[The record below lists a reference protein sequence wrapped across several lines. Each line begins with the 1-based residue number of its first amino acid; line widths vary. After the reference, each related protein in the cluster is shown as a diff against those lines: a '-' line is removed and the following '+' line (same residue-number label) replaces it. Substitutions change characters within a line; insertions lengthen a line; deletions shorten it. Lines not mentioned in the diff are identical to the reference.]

1 MNTFKIFL
9 SEFRAVLRE
18 KKNSPSNP
26 FTSVGYFIRIFFDPR
41 RLIKLFDPLVWRVV
55 LLYTFNPPGL
65 TVKKKI
71 RRFCNLTIKSGI
83 FFVVAVLISR
93 MINRPVETDVV
104 LVKLFPIPM
113 NFIEPKNNTVEH
125 PFVSSHVARLLI
137 SLVSPPKGNKIGDI
151 VTQRESQQLIKERS
165 ILGDPSVLETE
176 QAETEQAETE
186 QVEDSAMS
194 RLWEA
199 NEQWIRNR
207 TRSVSSFFSDGWVEL
222 QLSKRLTRDQKLLK
236 NDNDF
241 SVFLRAQNTEIL
253 KLFKII
259 PYLHNTVSIH
269 PIPISSDPSPSD
281 DTGTVKPLR
290 DNNEKFNK
298 MRELETRLVKR
309 IDFLEKK
316 ITETQEF
323 CRDGPIF
330 LTDSYGYEKNLEKFF
345 EGPGWVSKK
354 MIFIAT
360 PPSFSEENA
369 AYYYQMQLIIE
380 SNVIKKGQKQ
390 KKVVFANKKIM
401 EIVVFA
407 NKKIMEAANQH
418 RLIRNLI
425 QSTTYRSIRNVWNR
439 FLLRTLYG
447 FEFRLSKYT
456 IHRHLGNKYSWD
468 RPSQWKNP
476 IFLMLNTASTKLA
489 AVEFFRC
496 YRANMG
502 FDFDKNETDP
512 FRGNRFQKHF
522 GSEQKS
528 LEDRFKFS
536 FGLLTPLFLDDHEPC
551 QKISESMI
559 HSLYENL
566 PKTELKS
573 FRASLPKTYSD
584 LSMIFDDPDNWLNP
598 VKPFHRSSLISAFFK
613 ANRLRFMNK
622 PDYFSFYCNKRFPF
636 YVEKAP
642 INYYNFIY
650 RQFLN
655 TLFIRNKKLSL
666 GVGQKPHAF
675 AERDILSAIQ
685 SDVSKRFKSLDFPC
699 RFDPFIGRVSYSILD
714 NPFRGRASASI
725 VDIPLKRR
733 ARTSIIDISGTPLI
747 EEQIVNL
754 ERTYCQPLSDINFAH
769 SEGTK
774 LHHQSCSDINLSNLK
789 VPNFG
794 KFLYYINLA
803 KLEATKLDAS
813 LSNSNLANL
822 EATKLDE
829 SLSYID
835 LDDLEGINFDE
846 YLSDRNLYDL
856 ESKNFDEFLSD
867 INLAN
872 LKVRNFGEFL
882 SDINLANLKV
892 PNFGEFLSNINLA
905 NLKVPNFGEFLSN
918 INLAN
923 LKVPNFGE
931 FRSDI
936 HLDDLDSKNF
946 GEFLSNINLANLKVL
961 NFGEFRSDIHLDD
974 LDSKNF
980 AASLLGINLADSER
994 PDFYDS
1000 LLDINIVKLKK
1011 LNKLTRFRKGTSW
1024 ISSIQ
1029 KNSTR
1034 LVIPP
1039 SLFGKFLSV
1048 ELEKRLKEM
1057 KKEKLKKAY
1066 EMLKKDIIW
1075 RKKKAGI
1082 LRKEQIRQIHLIREY
1097 KEIMKYSKKLA
1108 RSKKQLVKKY
1118 ISQKKWKLF
1127 KSYLPLALTW
1137 QGFKFLTSLF
1147 LEIVFNLRRRVW
1159 TGRRIFIPEITWAV
1173 LRWKSKWRMKW
1184 RMKWR
1189 NWRNW
1194 RNCTR
1199 NWISECTRNWIS
1211 ECMWN
1216 MWKWTQ
1222 FKEFLK
1228 MKFKNNFKNNF
1239 KKWETKFKNN
1249 FKKWE
1254 TIFKKGWTIFKNW
1267 DTKMLNLTLLFNGIK
1282 NAIKTFWLEL
1292 KRSFS
1297 EIQYRE
1303 LRADWKRKNLDEFK
1317 LLMSLFSLILLYL
1330 VYRSLLECLFCFLSL
1345 LGHFKTG
1352 KSLIM
1357 DELMIEIELE
1367 ELLAEYPLSQSPPLE
1382 LRFKNLCLGLLENM
1396 LFPSPY
1402 ALRKKRFLNIN
1413 FGPII
1418 NFINIISNEITFL
1431 IRTRSISS
1439 TTKEIYSFLRKREK
1453 VAAYWNQ
1460 TADWVSTHPWVEDE
1474 EREVLMQFV
1483 TFRRKTR
1490 ISEILWSLTS
1500 IEEPLRNNE
1509 VLPQMVDQPGE
1520 VYLRKVIDF
1529 HKKYLL
1535 NYEFNTS
1542 SLAEKRIF
1550 LALYHTMTYSQPSSG
1565 VDPFPVLSR
1574 PKPFSLRLNLAP
1586 SKSILLIGS
1595 IGLGRS
1601 YLVNYLAKDSYL
1613 PFITILLHKYGQ
1625 MPYYFD
1631 DEWMDSDEYFD
1642 EYFEDDGVLEDVV
1655 GLNIFSDPRDDLE
1668 MLSEDIQTLDHDTD
1682 ESLFWRHFMSSVLSL
1697 TPLDY
1702 HFDAEAH
1709 SLDQVSLTDQSED
1722 MQTVPYAP
1730 VVYSCL
1736 QMELAKAM
1744 SPCLIWI
1751 PNIHE
1756 VTFEDSDF
1764 FTLGL
1769 LAYLLSWDCSSSNNL
1784 IIASTHMPQRMQP
1797 CLIDPQRFNTCIKV
1811 RRPIISQQQKNF
1823 LILSYTRGFRLDS
1836 QIFHTTNGFESITLG
1851 STAQDLVALTNEA
1864 LSLSLSQGKS
1874 IIDSNTL
1881 RHALHRQ
1888 TWDLR
1893 AELRPINNSR
1903 VLFYQIGRVVVH
1915 YFFLRDCPIDPI
1927 SIYMNNRFC
1936 PEREPYLYRWYYQLG
1951 MSMKKLTI
1959 LIYVVNCSSGLVAQ
1973 NLWSRS
1979 DLNQNNEIASGS
1991 LVENNSD
1998 LVHGLLEVEG
2008 ILEGFLPTEK
2018 DCIQF
2023 DKDRVPVLR
2032 RPEPRNP
2039 SDMIHNGF
2047 WSLLDHKLI
2056 YEKDPSAPPIHIG
2069 GIKID
2074 PHKVFENFIVWA
2086 PRKWSPWGFL
2096 LDWLERANAN
2106 ELGFP
2111 YWSRGVFAKQMEA
2124 ILFNSNQDNLEENDP
2139 ENDSHSDEDEQNPL
2153 EEKEQNKEKST
2164 FYKLED
2170 DYVFADA
2177 PFNPFDYDN
2186 LFDDEHDEVEEAFL
2200 KSVYETRTRIR
2211 SCQEQIFFGITQFI
2225 WDPGNPLLSL
2235 SDDPSISVLF
2245 SPREFTDTDLDE
2257 EKWFFTGDIKTME
2270 QSWFVAQTQE
2280 KHCQWLIQRHRLL
2293 RRPNNSLSKGSFR
2306 STALAES
2313 YQYLSNWFRSKR
2325 TLVNQLQKLLV
2336 KKRWL
2341 FPDDMQKFF
2350 AENYDHTMS
2359 G

>member
-9 SEFRAVLRE
+9 GEFRAVLRE

-83 FFVVAVLISR
+83 FFLVAVLISR
-93 MINRPVETDVV
+93 IINRPVKTRVG
-104 LVKLFPIPM
+104 LMKLFPIPM
-113 NFIEPKNNTVEH
+113 NFIEPKNDTVEH
-125 PFVSSHVARLLI
+125 PFVSSHVDRLLI
-137 SLVSPPKGNKIGDI
+137 SLVSPPKGNKIGDIVTQRKSQQLIKERSILGDPSVNDTVEHPFVSSHVGRLLISLGSPPKGNKIGDI

-176 QAETEQAETE
+176 QAETEQAEME
-186 QVEDSAMS
+186 QAEDSAMS

-199 NEQWIRNR
+199 NEQLIRNR

-281 DTGTVKPLR
+281 YTGTVKPLR

-298 MRELETRLVKR
+298 MTELETRLVKR

-330 LTDSYGYEKNLEKFF
+330 PTDSYGYESNLEKFF
-345 EGPGWVSKK
+345 QGPGWVSKK

-360 PPSFSEENA
+360 PPSSSEENA
-369 AYYYQMQLIIE
+369 AYYRRM
-380 SNVIKKGQKQ
+380 IKKGQKQ

-439 FLLRTLYG
+439 FLLLTLYG

-456 IHRHLGNKYSWD
+456 INRHLGNKYSWD

-476 IFLMLNTASTKLA
+476 TFLMLTTASTKPG

-496 YRANMG
+496 YSANMG

-655 TLFIRNKKLSL
+655 TSFIRNKKLSL

-685 SDVSKRFKSLDFPC
+685 SEVSKRFKSLDFPR

-733 ARTSIIDISGTPLI
+733 ARTSIMDISGTPLP
-747 EEQIVNL
+747 EEEIVNL
-754 ERTYCQPLSDINFAH
+754 ERTYCHPISDINFAH

-774 LHHQSCSDINLSNLK
+774 LDHQSYSDINLSNLK
-789 VPNFG
+789 VPNFF
-794 KFLYYINLA
+794 KFFYYINLA
-803 KLEATKLDAS
+803 KLKAMKLNAS
-813 LSNSNLANL
+813 FSNSNLANL

-856 ESKNFDEFLSD
+856 ESKNFDEYLSD

-872 LKVRNFGEFL
+872 LKVPNFGEFL

-905 NLKVPNFGEFLSN
+905 NLKVPNFGEF
-918 INLAN
+918 
-923 LKVPNFGE
+923 
-931 FRSDI
+931 RSDI
-936 HLDDLDSKNF
+936 HLVDLDRK
-946 GEFLSNINLANLKVL
+946 LDRKNLA
-961 NFGEFRSDIHLDD
+961 
-974 LDSKNF
+974 
-980 AASLLGINLADSER
+980 AYLLGINLADSEK

-1000 LLDINIVKLKK
+1000 LCDINIVKLR
-1011 LNKLTRFRKGTSW
+1011 KLTRLKKGTVW
-1024 ISSIQ
+1024 ISVIQ

-1039 SLFGKFLSV
+1039 SLFGQFLSV
-1048 ELEKRLKEM
+1048 ELEKRLKELN
-1057 KKEKLKKAY
+1057 KEKVKKAY

-1075 RKKKAGI
+1075 IKKKAGI

-1184 RMKWR
+1184 RMEWR

-1199 NWISECTRNWIS
+1199 NWISECTTNWIS

-1216 MWKWTQ
+1216 MWKWTK
-1222 FKEFLK
+1222 FKEK
-1228 MKFKNNFKNNF
+1228 WTMKFKNNF
-1239 KKWETKFKNN
+1239 KKWEMKFKNKFKN
-1249 FKKWE
+1249 KFKKWE
-1254 TIFKKGWTIFKNW
+1254 TIFKKGWTMVKNW
-1267 DTKMLNLTLLFNGIK
+1267 DAKMLNLTLLFNGIK
-1282 NAIKTFWLEL
+1282 NVIKLIWAEL
-1292 KRSFS
+1292 KRACF
-1297 EIQYRE
+1297 EIQHG
-1303 LRADWKRKNLDEFK
+1303 LLGLDEVD
-1317 LLMSLFSLILLYL
+1317 LLKYIFSLILLYL

-1367 ELLAEYPLSQSPPLE
+1367 ELLAEYPLSQSPPLG
-1382 LRFKNLCLGLLENM
+1382 LRFQNLCLGLLENM

-1439 TTKEIYSFLRKREK
+1439 TSKEIYSFLRKRKK

-1550 LALYHTMTYSQPSSG
+1550 LALYHTMTYSKPSSG

-1631 DEWMDSDEYFD
+1631 EEWMDSDEYYD
-1642 EYFEDDGVLEDVV
+1642 EYFEDGGIVDGIVEEVTGNNFFD
-1655 GLNIFSDPRDDLE
+1655 DPRDDLE
-1668 MLSEDIQTLDHDTD
+1668 LLSEDIQTLNHDTD
-1682 ESLFWRHFMSSVLSL
+1682 ESLFWRHFMSSILSL

-1722 MQTVPYAP
+1722 MQTVAYAP
-1730 VVYSCL
+1730 VIYSCL

-1751 PNIHE
+1751 PNIHQL
-1756 VTFEDSDF
+1756 TFEDSDF

-1836 QIFHTTNGFESITLG
+1836 QIFHITNGFESITLG
-1851 STAQDLVALTNEA
+1851 CTAQDLVALTNEA

-1915 YFFLRDCPIDPI
+1915 YFFLRDCPMDPI

-1959 LIYVVNCSSGLVAQ
+1959 LIYVLNCSSGLVAQ

-1979 DLNQNNEIASGS
+1979 DLNANNEIASGS

-2056 YEKDPSAPPIHIG
+2056 YEKDPSAPPIHLG

-2124 ILFNSNQDNLEENDP
+2124 ILFNFNEDNLEENDP

-2153 EEKEQNKEKST
+2153 EEKEQNKKKST

-2235 SDDPSISVLF
+2235 SDDPSITVLF

-2350 AENYDHTMS
+2350 AENYHHTMS

>member
-9 SEFRAVLRE
+9 GEFRAVLRE

-113 NFIEPKNNTVEH
+113 NFIEPKNDTVEH
-125 PFVSSHVARLLI
+125 PFVSSHVDRLLI

-186 QVEDSAMS
+186 QAETEQAETEQAEDSVMS
-194 RLWEA
+194 RLWEEI
-199 NEQWIRNR
+199 EQLSRNR

-241 SVFLRAQNTEIL
+241 SVFLRAENTEIL

-298 MRELETRLVKR
+298 MTELETRLVKR

-330 LTDSYGYEKNLEKFF
+330 PTDSYGYEYNLEKFF
-345 EGPGWVSKK
+345 QGPGWVSKK

-360 PPSFSEENA
+360 PPSSSEENA
-369 AYYYQMQLIIE
+369 AYYRRM
-380 SNVIKKGQKQ
+380 IKKGQKQ
-390 KKVVFANKKIM
+390 KRVVFANKKIMEIVVFANKKIM

-439 FLLRTLYG
+439 FLLLTLYG

-456 IHRHLGNKYSWD
+456 INRHLGNQYSWD
-468 RPSQWKNP
+468 RPSQWKNTT
-476 IFLMLNTASTKLA
+476 FLMLI
-489 AVEFFRC
+489 
-496 YRANMG
+496 
-502 FDFDKNETDP
+502 
-512 FRGNRFQKHF
+512 RGNWFQKHF

-528 LEDRFKFS
+528 PEDRFKFS

-642 INYYNFIY
+642 INYYNLIY

-675 AERDILSAIQ
+675 SERDILSAIQ
-685 SDVSKRFKSLDFPC
+685 SEVSKRFKSLDFPR

-733 ARTSIIDISGTPLI
+733 ARTSIIDISGTPLT

-774 LHHQSCSDINLSNLK
+774 LHQSCSDINLSNLK

-794 KFLYYINLA
+794 EFLSNINLA
-803 KLEATKLDAS
+803 NLEATKLDES

-856 ESKNFDEFLSD
+856 ESKNFDESLSDRNLYDLESKNFDESLSD

-872 LKVRNFGEFL
+872 LKVPNFGEFL

-892 PNFGEFLSNINLA
+892 PNFGEFLSD
-905 NLKVPNFGEFLSN
+905 

-936 HLDDLDSKNF
+936 NLDDLD
-946 GEFLSNINLANLKVL
+946 GT
-961 NFGEFRSDIHLDD
+961 
-974 LDSKNF
+974 NF
-980 AASLLGINLADSER
+980 ADSLLGINLADSER

-1000 LLDINIVKLKK
+1000 LFDINIVKLK
-1011 LNKLTRFRKGTSW
+1011 KLTRFRKGTSW
-1024 ISSIQ
+1024 ISDIQ

-1039 SLFGKFLSV
+1039 SLFEKFLSV

-1066 EMLKKDIIW
+1066 EMLKKYIIW
-1075 RKKKAGI
+1075 RKKKQVF

-1097 KEIMKYSKKLA
+1097 KEIMMYSKKLA

-1118 ISQKKWKLF
+1118 ISYKKWKLF
-1127 KSYLPLALTW
+1127 KSYLPLALTS

-1147 LEIVFNLRRRVW
+1147 LEIVFNLRRKVW
-1159 TGRRIFIPEITWAV
+1159 TGRRFFIPELTFAV

-1211 ECMWN
+1211 ECTM
-1216 MWKWTQ
+1216 KWTN
-1222 FKEFLK
+1222 FKEKWK
-1228 MKFKNNFKNNF
+1228 MKFKNIKNNFKNNF

-1254 TIFKKGWTIFKNW
+1254 TIFKKGGTIFKKW
-1267 DTKMLNLTLLFNGIK
+1267 DAQMLKLTFVFNFNDIKNGIK
-1282 NAIKTFWLEL
+1282 TAWHYGKLYCY
-1292 KRSFS
+1292 
-1297 EIQYRE
+1297 EIQHRHRHIR
-1303 LRADWKRKNLDEFK
+1303 LRADRKRKNLYEFH
-1317 LLMSLFSLILLYL
+1317 LLMSFFLLILLYL

-1345 LGHFKTG
+1345 LGHFKMG

-1367 ELLAEYPLSQSPPLE
+1367 ELLAEYPLSQSPHLG
-1382 LRFKNLCLGLLENM
+1382 LRFKNFCLGLIENM

-1402 ALRKKRFLNIN
+1402 ALRKRRFLNIN

-1418 NFINIISNEITFL
+1418 NLINIISNEINFV

-1439 TTKEIYSFLRKREK
+1439 TSKEIYSFLRKRKK

-1550 LALYHTMTYSQPSSG
+1550 LALYHTMTYSQTSSG

-1625 MPYYFD
+1625 MPSYFD
-1631 DEWMDSDEYFD
+1631 DEWLDSDEYFD
-1642 EYFEDDGVLEDVV
+1642 EYFEDDGIGILED
-1655 GLNIFSDPRDDLE
+1655 LKIFVDTRDDLE

-1682 ESLFWRHFMSSVLSL
+1682 ESLFWSHFMLSVLSL

-1702 HFDAEAH
+1702 HFDAEAD
-1709 SLDQVSLTDQSED
+1709 SLEQVSLTDQSED
-1722 MQTVPYAP
+1722 METVPYAP
-1730 VVYSCL
+1730 VFYSCL

-1769 LAYLLSWDCSSSNNL
+1769 LAYLLSWDCERSSSSNNL

-1797 CLIDPQRFNTCIKV
+1797 CLIDPGRFNTCIKV

-1836 QIFHTTNGFESITLG
+1836 QIFDTTNGFESITLG

-1959 LIYVVNCSSGLVAQ
+1959 LIYVLNCSSGLVAQ

-1979 DLNQNNEIASGS
+1979 DLNANNEIASGS

-2018 DCIQF
+2018 DCSQF

-2047 WSLLDHKLI
+2047 WSLLDQKLI
-2056 YEKDPSAPPIHIG
+2056 YEKDPSAPPILLG

-2111 YWSRGVFAKQMEA
+2111 YWSRGVFAKEMEA

-2200 KSVYETRTRIR
+2200 KSVYKTRTRIR

-2235 SDDPSISVLF
+2235 SDDPSIAVLF

-2350 AENYDHTMS
+2350 AENYHHTMS